1 MWNRMSRNTGDVLK
15 ERERIVIISSKRLLL
30 RDILYVFA
38 PQTFLSRWIVTPFV
52 IE

>member
-15 ERERIVIISSKRLLL
+15 GEKEFIIISSKRLLL